1 MARLDFHNFL
11 PLVPPSPQRG
21 SPLEQR
27 GGGWQLWGGSK
38 LPAEGPLEQRGGA
51 GNFGGG
57 QSCREILPGARLS
70 QMGSRRGPWE
80 QNQTLCQAIVLKL
93 PKVKLPRT
101 LFIFFILEATE
112 APPTPANA
120 CTSALLLLPISL
132 LLSLLLSLS
141 LSLSLSLCLCLSFPV
156 AVYGYAYV
164 GANADVFVDDSP
176 HADADP
182 DA

>member
-38 LPAEGPLEQRGGA
+38 LPAEGPLEQRGG
-51 GNFGGG
+51 GWQLWGGAK
-57 QSCREILPGARLS
+57 LPGNPARGQVVPDGVEKGPLGTKPNTLPSHRAQTTESEVAKNSFHLFHPGGHRGTTNSSERLHERIATPPYLS
-70 QMGSRRGPWE
+70 AS
-80 QNQTLCQAIVLKL
+80 L
-93 PKVKLPRT
+93 
-101 LFIFFILEATE
+101 
-112 APPTPANA
+112 
-120 CTSALLLLPISL
+120 SA
-132 LLSLLLSLS
+132 S